1 MTASTGHPS
10 ATATASASAAAEALL
25 AAGPHPSLG
34 AHADTYGRLIG
45 RWTGEVRNH
54 MVAGPPQTASIEVS
68 FAWAL
73 DGRAVQDTWITP
85 SRADRAAGRMALLH
99 WFGTTLRV
107 FDPNSESW
115 RTLWWDPE
123 SAIRIELEGRR
134 QGDDIV
140 QLGTRGGRPI
150 RWTFSRITRD
160 SLLWQGHILEADG
173 ATWRLEVEVLLRR
186 AD

>member
-1 MTASTGHPS
+1 MSNST
-10 ATATASASAAAEALL
+10 AEALF

-45 RWTGEVRNH
+45 SWAGEVRNH
-54 MVAGPPQTASIEVS
+54 MAPGPPPTASIEVH

-73 DGRAVQDTWITP
+73 DGRAVQDAWITP
-85 SRADRAAGRMALLH
+85 SRADRAAGRTALIH

-107 FDPNSESW
+107 FDATSESW
-115 RTLWWDPE
+115 RALWWDPE
-123 SAIRIELEGRR
+123 SAIRIEIEGRR

-140 QLGTRGGRPI
+140 QLGQRGGRPI
-150 RWTFSRITRD
+150 RWSFSRITGE
-160 SLLWQGHILEADG
+160 SFLWQGHILEPDG

-186 AD
+186 VP